1 MTATQMS
8 MGITIKYGT
17 DLDESMTLL
26 SNISPERP
34 SDNAQI
40 KKQAL

>member
-17 DLDESMTLL
+17 DLDESMT
-26 SNISPERP
+26 
-34 SDNAQI
+34 
-40 KKQAL
+40 